1 MKRVRYRYI
10 VFEVAGDRVD
20 RRSVIN
26 SLNELWGERVEDD
39 TEKLWLVYFRDNVG
53 IARCMHT
60 MKDRAIELIN
70 GLSSI
75 EGESVEVKT
84 VGTSG
89 TIKSAMSKFVK
100 H

>member
-10 VFEVAGDRVD
+10 VFEIVGDRVD

-26 SLNELWGERVEDD
+26 RLNELWGEGVADD
-39 TEKLWLVYFRDNVG
+39 AEKLWLVYFRGNVG

-75 EGESVEVKT
+75 EDKKVEVRSI
-84 VGTSG
+84 GTSG

-100 H
+100 